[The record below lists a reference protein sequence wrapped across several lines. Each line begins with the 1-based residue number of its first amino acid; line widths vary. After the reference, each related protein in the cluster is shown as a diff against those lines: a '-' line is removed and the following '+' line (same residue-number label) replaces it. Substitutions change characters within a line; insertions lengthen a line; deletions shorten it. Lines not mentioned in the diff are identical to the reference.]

1 MLYPLDMFASSR
13 LRSSPSPT
21 TFASLSLLSVLM
33 AVAVA
38 SFGAPASAQDR
49 SDRLA
54 FSLGSFDV
62 LNSTRSAELG
72 FEARF
77 APRAFELRPVVGVA
91 VNSDEGGYVLA
102 GLRRDFDLSR
112 RWVLTPHFGITLF
125 DEGEGKDL
133 GHEIEFRSGIEIAVR
148 LNERS
153 RLGFSFY
160 HLSNSG
166 LDETNPG
173 SESLVLLYSFR

>member
-1 MLYPLDMFASSR
+1 MFASSR
-13 LRSSPSPT
+13 PRSSPSRTPLPP
-21 TFASLSLLSVLM
+21 LSFLAVL
-33 AVAVA
+33 VAVA
-38 SFGAPASAQDR
+38 AVSVGAPASAQDR

-62 LNSTRSAELG
+62 LNATRSAELG
-72 FEARF
+72 FEVRF

-91 VNSDEGGYVLA
+91 VNSDQGGYVLA
-102 GLRRDFDLSR
+102 GLRRDFDVSE
-112 RWVLTPHFGITLF
+112 RWILTPHFGVTLF
-125 DEGEGKDL
+125 GEGDGKDL
-133 GHEIEFRSGIEIAVR
+133 GHEIEFRSGIELAVR

-160 HLSNSG
+160 HLSNAG

-173 SESLVLLYSFR
+173 SESLVVVYSFR